1 VIKDS
6 PLPPATLH
14 IWHSSPA
21 EVRAVEILG
30 ATPLKNALVPVF
42 PNTPCTQDDKRV

>member
-1 VIKDS
+1 MDS

-30 ATPLKNALVPVF
+30 ATPLKTHSKYSMHPG
-42 PNTPCTQDDKRV
+42 